1 MHDIFQLGYMPGY
14 GGKSGYKFTRKFPK
28 KVSVSFDTVNT
39 DFTADFRVLV
49 QCEPP
54 NLYIRFKDMVLEN
67 QHNFHLILTYD
78 ERLLHLPQA
87 VNFCPVGSWIDDDL
101 LIEKRNQIT
110 YLMSSKINGAP
121 YRMRFMIKNR
131 LERRS
136 HIGDFELFW
145 HRSPP
150 LVPSKNPF
158 FANAKFNIATE
169 NQDLNNMFT
178 EKLLDC
184 FKTYTV
190 PIYYGCTNI
199 EEFFDPRGIIQF
211 RTIEEFETI
220 INTLTPSMY
229 DDMLPYVQNNFERAK
244 IYWEKNVYQRIED
257 VIEKKLNI
265 AIEQENLLNPSLLQT
280 KY

>member
-1 MHDIFQLGYMPGY
+1 MHDILQIGYMPGY
-14 GGKSGYKFTRKFPK
+14 SGNSKYGFTRQLSKR
-28 KVSVSFDTVNT
+28 VSVSFDTIST
-39 DFTADFRVLV
+39 DMDADFRVLV

-67 QHNFHLILTYD
+67 QDKFHLILTYD

-87 VNFCPVGSWIDDDL
+87 VNFCPVGSWIDDNL
-101 LIEKRNQIT
+101 VIEKRNQIT

-131 LERRS
+131 LERKT
-136 HIGDFELFW
+136 HLGPFELFW

-150 LVPSKNPF
+150 VVPSKNPF

-169 NQDLNNMFT
+169 NQDMNNMFT

-184 FKTYTV
+184 FKTLTV

-211 RTIEEFETI
+211 RTIEEFEKI
-220 INTLTPSMY
+220 IEDLTPEVY
-229 DDMLPYVQNNFERAK
+229 DEMLPYLEINYNKAK
-244 IYWEKNVYQRIED
+244 VYWEKNIYQRIED
-257 VIEKKLNI
+257 LIEEKLNLAI
-265 AIEQENLLNPSLLQT
+265 AQETFIN
-280 KY
+280 